1 MSAIVVV
8 VRPRPSS
15 APDPALA
22 PLHGLFDVLVDG
34 INVTAR
40 VGEGQALTVLGELG
54 LAVAALG
61 SGRRDRAT
69 LPLYSEDEV
78 WELGLE
84 AAGDD
89 VLITVFRSGPAP
101 EVAVHERR
109 VGFAELRAGVIAALE
124 EAPARKVPAGARA
137 QLELARRTLA
147 ASSVIRRVAA
157 ERAPIEIAPRVAR
170 GFGFFARAAF
180 RQPPI
185 TSADQRDS
193 ELERADLHALL
204 VRGEVGISVRRRTFS
219 LGPSFPFL
227 LAERLAALAEDV
239 LDALQT
245 GRPLFRRIEL
255 AGSRVGVRRDQPDGP
270 LAVSVRAANAAPD
283 SPPLTFPAIEPLVF
297 VQAVIRFCRALADG
311 FQRTDPSQLRNLRL
325 GALSTAASALWD
337 RIEDGR
343 TLDSLTNPEPDSYRS
358 LPPPQ
363 RKSEAVGRWE
373 HGGKMRFLPRWVAT
387 VPNIDLGATFLCGD
401 RLLIG
406 SARETACIERA
417 SGGLLWRMPTSR
429 AVSLVTPS
437 GLARLHPD
445 GRVALHG
452 LENGQIRFTTEIT
465 PRARSGMSGA
475 VVHGVGLPKLLVLS
489 EGERQLTAI
498 DLVSGEVRW
507 RHTARRAASF
517 RVRRAGRLLLVASS
531 DFCLF
536 ALDAATGEVVWRLR
550 ERHPFTGDVSVSHDS
565 ALAISGAPGSATLH
579 HIDPWSGEQRWSAP
593 LEDRPLPGQPP
604 LLSSPAVVVAVRDRR
619 GAGLRAF
626 ARDSGE
632 ELWAH
637 EPGFSAPTSAFLA
650 VDDAIVVNSAAG
662 TLSSV
667 EAATGALRFSH
678 VFPRHV
684 DADHPRRVEP
694 VLRSGALFVPQ
705 FHVHVVRPRD
715 GEIIGSVPTD
725 LIPDLLRVDERC
737 DVYVAEESGHVAAF
751 GVAPK
756 LTLVK

>member
-8 VRPRPSS
+8 VRPRPRS

-61 SGRRDRAT
+61 SGRRERAT

-84 AAGDD
+84 AEGDD
-89 VLITVFRSGPAP
+89 VLLTVFRSGPAP

-109 VGFAELRAGVIAALE
+109 VGFAELRAGVIAALDE
-124 EAPARKVPAGARA
+124 PPARKAPAAARA
-137 QLELARRTLA
+137 QLELARRALA
-147 ASSVIRRVAA
+147 ASSVIHRSGR
-157 ERAPIEIAPRVAR
+157 ERAPIEVMPRTSR
-170 GFGFFARAAF
+170 GFGFFAHAAF
-180 RQPPI
+180 RQPAIGSCDP
-185 TSADQRDS
+185 RDA

-204 VRGEVGISVRRRTFS
+204 VRGEVGLSVRRRKFT
-219 LGPSFPFL
+219 LGASFPFL
-227 LAERLAALAEDV
+227 LAERLVALAEDV
-239 LDALQT
+239 LDALQS

-255 AGSRVGVRRDQPDGP
+255 AGSRIGIRRDDPDGP
-270 LAVSVRAANAAPD
+270 LAVSLRAADAAPD
-283 SPPLTFPAIEPLVF
+283 APALTFPAIEPRVF
-297 VQAVIRFCRALADG
+297 VDAVARFARALADT
-311 FQRTDPSQLRNLRL
+311 FQRSDPSQLRNLRL
-325 GALSTAASALWD
+325 GALAAAASALWD
-337 RIEDGR
+337 RIEDSR
-343 TLDSLTNPEPDSYRS
+343 TLDSITNPEPDSYRS
-358 LPPPQ
+358 LPPP
-363 RKSEAVGRWE
+363 RPKSEAVGRWE

-387 VPNIDLGATFLCGD
+387 VPNIDLTATFLCGD

-406 SARETACIERA
+406 SARETACIQR
-417 SGGLLWRMPTSR
+417 STGGLLWRVPTTR
-429 AVSLVTPS
+429 AVSVVTPA

-445 GRVALHG
+445 GRVSLHG
-452 LENGQIRFTTEIT
+452 LENGQIRFTAEIA

-475 VVHGVGLPKLLVLS
+475 VVHGAGLPKLLVLS

-550 ERHPFTGDVSVSHDS
+550 DRHPFTGDLAVSHDS
-565 ALAISGAPGSATLH
+565 ALAISGAPGSAALH
-579 HIDPWSGEQRWSAP
+579 HLDPWSGEQRWSTP
-593 LEDRPLPGQPP
+593 LDDRPLPGQPP
-604 LLSSPAVVVAVRDRR
+604 LLTPQAVVVAVRDRR

-626 ARDSGE
+626 ARDSGD

-650 VDDAIVVNSAAG
+650 VDDAVVVNSAAG
-662 TLSSV
+662 TLASLDS
-667 EAATGALRFSH
+667 ASGALRFSH